1 MAPLITSIEVSG
13 DHFEIGCALGRPAA
27 AAFRD
32 RVRPLERFR
41 ALRSDWGGSDRL
53 REIEQA
59 SRAAFPRY
67 MREVDGIAEGLAAPF
82 DDVFLWTCRGDF
94 PGGGDQAGPGEA
106 GCTSIMIAGDGS
118 APHIVAHNE
127 DDEAGLEDA
136 CFWATVHPREGL
148 AFSSFYS
155 PGVVPGHTF
164 GFNHA
169 GLVQTINHI
178 RPHDQRAGIARSIV
192 GRAVLGCAT
201 LDEAL
206 AILRR
211 GDRAS
216 GFHHNLGQTG
226 DARLLSVETPASGCA
241 VKEVAGASAHANH
254 LVRPEFSE
262 IAQEING
269 SSAGR
274 QARADALIRSG
285 GRDPLAI
292 LSDDDGSGLPIRRK
306 LKGGHDSGFTL
317 AAAVFEIGAQE
328 LDWRVHADPRD
339 APEHAGSLSVAD
351 PRDLR
356 SASI

>member
-1 MAPLITSIEVSG
+1 MAPFITPIEVSG
-13 DHFEIGCALGRPAA
+13 DHFEIGCALGQPAA

-41 ALRSDWGGSDRL
+41 ALRRDWSGSDRL

-59 SRAAFPRY
+59 SRAAFPQY

-82 DDVFLWTCRGDF
+82 DDIFLWTCRGDF
-94 PGGGDQAGPGEA
+94 PGGGDQAGSPEA

-118 APHIVAHNE
+118 APNIIAHNE

-136 CFWATVHPREGL
+136 CFWATVRPREGL
-148 AFSSFYS
+148 AFTSFYS

-169 GLVQTINHI
+169 GLAQTINHI

-192 GRAVLGCAT
+192 CRAVLGCAT

-216 GFHHNLGQTG
+216 GFHHNLGQAG
-226 DARLLSVETPASGCA
+226 DPHLLSVEAPASGCT
-241 VKEVAGASAHANH
+241 VKEVEGASAHTNH
-254 LVRPEFSE
+254 LMRPEFSG

-269 SSAGR
+269 SSGSR
-274 QARADALIRSG
+274 QARADALIGSG

-306 LKGGHDSGFTL
+306 LKNGADSGFTL
-317 AAAVFEIGAQE
+317 ATVVFGIGARA
-328 LDWRVHADPRD
+328 LDWRVHADPRG
-339 APEHAGSLSVAD
+339 APEHSGSLAVTD
-351 PRDLR
+351 PPAMR
-356 SASI
+356 SASA

>member
-1 MAPLITSIEVSG
+1 MVPLITPIEVSG
-13 DHFEIGCALGRPAA
+13 DHFEIGCELGRRGA

-32 RVRPLERFR
+32 RVRRLERFR
-41 ALRSDWGGSDRL
+41 ALERDWGGSDRL
-53 REIEQA
+53 RDIERA
-59 SRAAFPRY
+59 SRAAYPRY
-67 MREVDGIAEGLAAPF
+67 MSEVDGIAEGAGATF
-82 DDVFLWTCRGDF
+82 AEVFLWTCRGDF
-94 PGGGDQAGPGEA
+94 PGGGDQAGSGEA

-118 APHIVAHNE
+118 TPHVIAHTE
-127 DDEAGLEDA
+127 DDEASLEDA
-136 CFWATVHPREGL
+136 CFWATVRPPEGP
-148 AFSSFYS
+148 AFTSFYS

-226 DARLLSVETPASGCA
+226 DVRLLSVEAPASGCA
-241 VKEVAGASAHANH
+241 VTEVEGASAHTNH
-254 LVRPEFSE
+254 LMRPEFAG
-262 IAQEING
+262 IAQEVNG
-269 SSAGR
+269 SSASR
-274 QARADALIRSG
+274 QARAGSMVGAG

-306 LKGGHDSGFTL
+306 LKNGPDSGFTL
-317 AAAVFEIGAQE
+317 ATAVFEIGARA

-339 APEHAGSLSVAD
+339 APEHCGSLAAPDTSTI
-351 PRDLR
+351 R
-356 SASI
+356 SASA